1 VGWKSN
7 EGDSFFS
14 SSIGGNSDIALD
26 GGDSDISSGHTA
38 LTKTTRAQLVHYA
51 NQGARIG
58 RDIKTFQ
65 KSIPILLLLLLIA
78 STGTGH
84 IGVRFT
90 HLRNPEHNHYETTWL
105 QERTESRREQ
115 KGARKGLRT
124 DPSDAS
130 FVSGGLLNTNEKRET
145 NRRVNY

>member
-90 HLRNPEHNHYETTWL
+90 HLKNPEHEHYETTY
-105 QERTESRREQ
+105 RTAGE
-115 KGARKGLRT
+115 
-124 DPSDAS
+124 
-130 FVSGGLLNTNEKRET
+130 N
-145 NRRVNY
+145 